1 MLESEIFDICNNV
14 NELILNRQMDIARTE
29 VIKLLDRLNRDGD
42 EYSPMINHFIREVGL
57 FPYIDRNTA
66 SWQEQAI
73 VEVYKTD
80 LGGGEQKTL
89 HSAQSKVLK
98 RLLAGEDIALS
109 APTSFG
115 KSFIIDAF
123 ISIRKPDNVVII
135 VPTIALADET
145 RRRIEHKFS
154 NIYKIITT
162 TDATLKEHNI
172 LILPQERS
180 FAYIGKLESID
191 MLIVDEFYKAS
202 SSFDDSRSTS
212 LLSAMIEF
220 GKIAKQRYY
229 LAPNIHNI
237 KENVFTKNMQFM
249 RLTDFK
255 TVITIASKVY
265 EKMGP
270 DEDRNN
276 FKATKLLNILKGHES
291 KTLVYAGS
299 YDNINTIC
307 KLLANN
313 MPSKKSKLLNDFS
326 DWLRINY
333 GRSFSLCSLS
343 KLGVGVHNGRMH
355 RSLSQVQV
363 KLFEL
368 TNGLDTIVS
377 TSSIIEGVNTQA
389 EQVVVWSN
397 KNGIRK
403 FDYFTYR
410 NIIGRAGRML
420 KYFVG
425 KVYLLEE
432 PPAQEN
438 TTLEIEFPEDVVETL
453 DSENPGVE
461 INDEQNDQIKEYES
475 YMAEALGKDGFNKI
489 RNNPLIKSCKPSQ
502 LRFLVDKIKGNRNW
516 PSKFEALAS
525 MNSSYNWRT
534 PISDVAD
541 MLGDNMKGLMKI
553 AIWKFPQNWHKSMAK
568 IHEELMESEYTLSQ
582 EDLFY
587 AERYMSFNLC
597 STLNVISTLKRI
609 MYPDTPDISLFLAK
623 AANAFLPKLVY
634 QLEEYGLP
642 RAISRKIQNS
652 GLINLEDEKME
663 ISDVIK
669 VFKEIGYNTL
679 INGIQNVHPFE
690 RFILEYFYAGIS

>member
-1 MLESEIFDICNNV
+1 MLESEVFDTCRII
-14 NELILNRQMDIARTE
+14 NELILNRDMETARTK

-42 EYSPMINHFIREVGL
+42 DYSPMVNHFIREVGL
-57 FPYIDRNTA
+57 FPYIDRDTA
-66 SWQEQAI
+66 SWQEQA
-73 VEVYKTD
+73 VFEAYKTD

-145 RRRIEHKFS
+145 RRRVEHKFS

-162 TDATLKEHNI
+162 TDASLEERNI

-212 LLSAMIEF
+212 LLSAMIEL
-220 GKIAKQRYY
+220 GKISKQRYY

-237 KENVFTKNMQFM
+237 KENVFTKGMQFL

-255 TVITIASKVY
+255 TVITMASKVY
-265 EKMGP
+265 EKMG
-270 DEDRNN
+270 DGEDKNS
-276 FKATKLLNILKGHES
+276 FKATKLLDILKGQKT

-299 YDNINTIC
+299 YDNINTISE
-307 KLLANN
+307 LLTNK
-313 MPSKKSKLLNDFS
+313 MPNKESGLLDNFS

-333 GRSFSLCSLS
+333 GESFSLCKLS
-343 KLGVGVHNGRMH
+343 KHGVGVHNGRMH

-363 KLFEL
+363 KLFEF
-368 TNGLDTIVS
+368 TQGIDTIVS

-397 KNGIRK
+397 KNGSRK

-432 PPAQEN
+432 PPTQED
-438 TTLEIEFPEDVVETL
+438 TTLDIDFPEDVVETL

-461 INDEQNDQIKEYES
+461 INEEQNDQIKEYES
-475 YMAEALGKDGFNKI
+475 YMSEALGEEGFNRI
-489 RNNPLIKSCKPSQ
+489 RNNSIIKSCKPSQ
-502 LRFLVDKIKGNRNW
+502 LRFLVGKIKGNRNW
-516 PSKFEALAS
+516 PNGYDALTS
-525 MNSSYNWRT
+525 MNSYNWRT

-553 AIWKFPQNWHKSMAK
+553 AIWKFPHNWRKSMAE
-568 IHEELMESEYTLSQ
+568 IHEELVNDGYDFSQ

-597 STLNVISTLKRI
+597 STLNVISILKRS
-609 MYPDTPDISLFLAK
+609 MYPGTPDISLFIAK
-623 AANAFLPKLVY
+623 VSNAFLPKIVF

-642 RAISRKIQNS
+642 RTISRKIQNS
-652 GLINLEDEKME
+652 GLINLEDDEME
-663 ISDVIK
+663 ISDVIDN
-669 VFKEIGYNTL
+669 FKEVGYDKL
-679 INGIQNVHPFE
+679 IEGVQDVHPFE
-690 RFILEYFYAGIS
+690 KFILEYFYAGIS

>member
-1 MLESEIFDICNNV
+1 MLDSEVFKICSNI
-14 NELILNRQMDIARTE
+14 NELILNRQMDTARTE
-29 VIKLLDRLNRDGD
+29 VIKLLDRLNRESK
-42 EYSPMINHFIREVGL
+42 EYSPMVNHFIREVGL

-66 SWQEQAI
+66 SWQEQA
-73 VEVYKTD
+73 VFEAYKTD
-80 LGGGEQKTL
+80 LGGGEKKTL
-89 HSAQSKVLK
+89 HSAQSRVLK
-98 RLLAGEDIALS
+98 RLLAGDNIALS

-154 NIYKIITT
+154 GTYKIITT
-162 TDATLKEHNI
+162 TDATLRERNI

-180 FAYIGKLESID
+180 FSYIDKLESID

-212 LLSAMIEF
+212 LLSAMIEL
-220 GKIAKQRYY
+220 GKIAKQKYY

-237 KENVFTKNMQFM
+237 KENVFTKGMQFM

-255 TVITIASKVY
+255 TVITMVSKVY

-270 DEDRNN
+270 HEDKND
-276 FKATKLLNILKGHES
+276 FKAIKLLDILKRHET

-299 YDNINTIC
+299 YDNINTIS

-313 MPSKKSKLLNDFS
+313 MQSKENEFLNSFS
-326 DWLRINY
+326 DWLKINY
-333 GRSFSLCSLS
+333 GESFSLCNLS
-343 KLGVGVHNGRMH
+343 KFGIGVHNGRMH
-355 RSLSQVQV
+355 RSLSQIQV

-368 TNGLDTIVS
+368 RNGLDTIVS

-397 KNGIRK
+397 KNGSRK

-438 TTLEIEFPEDVVETL
+438 TTLDIEFPEDVVEML
-453 DSENPGVE
+453 DSDNPGVE
-461 INDEQNDQIKEYES
+461 INDEQNNQIKEFEL
-475 YMAEALGKDGFNKI
+475 YMSEALGEEGFNKI
-489 RNNPLIKSCKPSQ
+489 KNNSLIKLCKPTQ
-502 LRFLVDKIKGNRNW
+502 LRFLVSKIKHDSNW
-516 PSKFEALAS
+516 PNGFDSLAS
-525 MNSSYNWRT
+525 TNSYNWRN

-541 MLGDNMKGLMKI
+541 LLGNNMKGLMKI
-553 AIWKFPQNWHKSMAK
+553 AIWKFPQNWHKSIAE
-568 IHEELMESEYTLSQ
+568 IHEELVKDSYEFTQ
-582 EDLFY
+582 EDLFH

-597 STLNVISTLKRI
+597 STLNVISILKKI
-609 MYPDTPDISLFLAK
+609 IYPETPDISLFLAK

-642 RAISRKIQNS
+642 RTISRKIQNS
-652 GLINLEDEKME
+652 GLIDLENDEME
-663 ISDVIK
+663 ISDIIGE
-669 VFKEIGYNTL
+669 FKKIGYDRL
-679 INGIQNVHPFE
+679 VESIQGIHQFE
-690 RFILEYFYAGIS
+690 KFILKFFYSGIS

>member
-1 MLESEIFDICNNV
+1 MLESEVFDICYNI
-14 NELILNRQMDIARTE
+14 NELILNSQMDTARTE
-29 VIKLLDRLNRDGD
+29 VIKLLDRLNREGK
-42 EYSPMINHFIREVGL
+42 EYSPMVNHFIREVGL
-57 FPYIDRNTA
+57 FPYIDKNTA
-66 SWQEQAI
+66 SWQEQA
-73 VEVYKTD
+73 VFEAYKTD

-89 HSAQSKVLK
+89 HSAQSRVLK
-98 RLLAGEDIALS
+98 RLLAGDNIALS

-154 NIYKIITT
+154 GMYKIITT
-162 TDATLKEHNI
+162 TDATLRERNI

-180 FAYIGKLESID
+180 FAYVGKFESID

-212 LLSAMIEF
+212 LLSAMIEL
-220 GKIAKQRYY
+220 GKIAKQKYY

-237 KENVFTKNMQFM
+237 KENVFTKGMQFM
-249 RLTDFK
+249 RFTDFK
-255 TVITIASKVY
+255 TVITMASKVY
-265 EKMGP
+265 EKMGI
-270 DEDRNN
+270 DENKND
-276 FKATKLLNILKGHES
+276 FKATKLLDILRKHKT

-299 YDNINTIC
+299 YDNINTIS
-307 KLLANN
+307 KLLTNN
-313 MPSKKSKLLNDFS
+313 MPNKENDLLNNFY

-333 GRSFSLCSLS
+333 GESFSLCNLS
-343 KLGVGVHNGRMH
+343 RIGVGVHNGRMH
-355 RSLSQVQV
+355 RSLSQIQV

-368 TNGLDTIVS
+368 RNGIDTIVS

-397 KNGIRK
+397 KNGNRK

-438 TTLEIEFPEDVVETL
+438 TIL
-453 DSENPGVE
+453 D
-461 INDEQNDQIKEYES
+461 
-475 YMAEALGKDGFNKI
+475 A
-489 RNNPLIKSCKPSQ
+489 
-502 LRFLVDKIKGNRNW
+502 
-516 PSKFEALAS
+516 
-525 MNSSYNWRT
+525 
-534 PISDVAD
+534 DVAD

-553 AIWKFPQNWHKSMAK
+553 AIWKFPQNWQKSMAE
-568 IHEELMESEYTLSQ
+568 IHGELVKDGYEFSQ
-582 EDLFY
+582 EDLFH

-597 STLNVISTLKRI
+597 SILNVISILKRLI
-609 MYPDTPDISLFLAK
+609 YPDTPDISLFLAK

-642 RAISRKIQNS
+642 RTLSRKIQNS
-652 GLINLEDEKME
+652 GLIDLENDEME
-663 ISDVIK
+663 VSDIIEE
-669 VFKEIGYNTL
+669 FKKIGYDKLTES
-679 INGIQNVHPFE
+679 IQDIHQFE
-690 RFILEYFYAGIS
+690 KFILKYFYSGIS